1 MSSFDQLLSNIRSHE
16 NYGKHFEVFCKWFLE
31 NDPAWSKT
39 VAKVW
44 LWDEYPNKWQQKD
57 LGTDLV
63 FEDKRGR
70 IWAVQSK
77 CYEETHSTTK
87 NELNSFLADTSRK
100 VVYRRLWMQSNSKMG
115 DNALSTLQGQEKPVT
130 ILKLH
135 DFRNANLDYP
145 ALFNDLRKVKAVAK
159 PRPDPHQVE
168 AIEAVVSGL
177 KTSDRGQMIMACGT
191 GKTFTTL
198 WIKEALSAGTT
209 LVLLPSLN
217 LLSQTMREWAWGAK
231 DDFDILNVCS
241 DKSVG
246 KKTEDMGPSEAPF
259 PVTSEVSEIAAF
271 LKRPSN
277 KVLFCTYQSS
287 ALIAEVQKDKSIPSF
302 DLAIADEA
310 HRCAGKSDAGFSTI
324 LDAAKIR
331 SANRLFTTATPRY
344 FGKAVKDAAKLRD
357 TEIIGMDNEELFGP
371 VIHKLTFGEAIQ
383 RDLLN
388 DYQVVVVGVDEP
400 RVKLLIDNYELVSS
414 NSDSITDARTLAAKV
429 GLIKAIRDYDLKRV
443 ISFHSRVKGAKE
455 FSSEFSDVVKLI
467 KPDERPE
474 GLFFSDYVEGKMK
487 ASDRADKIQQ
497 LKSLEG
503 YDKGVLSN
511 ARCLAEGVDV
521 PSLDGIAFIDP
532 RGSQIEII
540 QAVGRAIRRV
550 RNAASQSKGTIV
562 IPVFIEEGDSPEAS
576 IEASN
581 FKPVWDI
588 LKALRAHDEVLA
600 DTLDQY
606 RTGLGRRVSNDKG
619 QIDKVVFDLPTSVG
633 LGFASALRAI
643 LVETSTSSWEVWFGE
658 LEEYLETHSSPP
670 PIPNKKTRKSSKFI
684 LADWCG
690 QQRTFHNS
698 GTLSSDRATRLSKL
712 HGWTWDP
719 TKDRLIRNAKILRE
733 WCLLNK
739 TWLVPDRNTV
749 FKDVNVAATA
759 KAMRNSKRNNT
770 ILPEVEEILSTIPG
784 WVWSGVDEK
793 VWEIKFEKYK
803 AWHLN
808 ANCHSPPRDLVV
820 QDCEGLPP
828 FNLGSWLNQQTLRYS
843 SKQGVR
849 SLSSTQIKRFETE
862 ISFWRWSDWQRS
874 FAGYQYAVEKLGFEN
889 IKTSTSLSEL
899 PLEIRNVGRWLSKQR
914 DHCQKVNFYSSSR
927 LTPQYLKEL
936 EKFGF
941 DCDPFARLWHIGFL
955 ELLEYVKYNKT
966 ARVPQTHITS
976 TGFNL
981 GSWVS
986 KRRIARSKN
995 VSTDP
1000 NHMLRQ
1006 RLLSELPDWNRNWA
1020 DFRTVD
1026 YEVADDNTIRLISV
1040 SVENKKH
1047 LSNILTLSLYA
1058 GLRLNEIQR
1067 FKHVTVNNVQCIEI
1081 EATRGSVGFRLIP
1094 SHARIVNIKPIE
1106 GYTYAGL
1113 SKAFS
1118 DARPDCLPKELH
1130 ITSLMLRFLKEL
1142 ERGGLSKEVL
1152 FMVANGSEREHW
1164 TAEVLKELSGSVGK
1178 LSYAFD

>member
-1 MSSFDQLLSNIRSHE
+1 MSSFDQLLSDIRGQE

-44 LWDEYPNKWQQKD
+44 LWDEYPNKWQRKD

-115 DNALSTLQGQEKPVT
+115 DNALSTLHGQEKPVT

-145 ALFNDLRKVKAVAK
+145 ALFNDLRKAKAEAK
-159 PRPDPHQVE
+159 PKPDPHQVE

-198 WIKEALSAGTT
+198 WIKEALNARAT

-271 LKRPSN
+271 LKRPAN

-331 SANRLFTTATPRY
+331 SAKRLFTTATPRY

-357 TEIIGMDNEELFGP
+357 AEIIGMDNEELFGP
-371 VIHKLTFGEAIQ
+371 VVHKLTFGEAIQ

-414 NSDSITDARTLAAKV
+414 NPDNITDARTLAAKV

-443 ISFHSRVKGAKE
+443 ISFHSRVTGAKA
-455 FSSEFSDVVKLI
+455 FSSEFTDVVKLI

-497 LKSLEG
+497 LKSLED
-503 YDKGVLSN
+503 YDRGVLSN

-532 RGSQIEII
+532 RGSRIEII
-540 QAVGRAIRRV
+540 QAVGRAIRKV
-550 RNAASQSKGTIV
+550 RNATSQSKGTIV

-581 FKPVWDI
+581 FKPVWDV
-588 LKALRAHDEVLA
+588 LNALRAHDEILA
-600 DTLDQY
+600 ETLDEY
-606 RTGLGRRVSNDKG
+606 RRSLAGGKRSTRLGIARVA
-619 QIDKVVFDLPTSVG
+619 FDLPSSVGAEFADALRTVVVEASSSSWHFGFAKLQQYKEENGDCLVPAVFRAADGYFLGQWVQNQRKKKHRLFTEKVSQLDTLGFVWDPLTEHWEEGLQLLKQYKEENGDFLVPRHFVTPEGFKLGNWTRHQRRTKDELTQERVEQLDAISFSWAPITERWRLGIEALDGYKAKYGDCRVPQDYCTNSGFKLGVWVVSQAQRWKSLTEKQRDELTGIGFVWHRLNDSWEEGFQTLERYKKEYGDCLVPNTFQTGNGFRLGRWVATQRKIKDRLSQERLKRLIG
-633 LGFASALRAI
+633 LGFSWDPLNEDWESKYQALI
-643 LVETSTSSWEVWFGE
+643 KYKEEHGDCLVA
-658 LEEYLETHSSPP
+658 L
-670 PIPNKKTRKSSKFI
+670 KFTTEGGVRLGAWVI
-684 LADWCG
+684 R
-690 QQRTFHNS
+690 QRMIRS
-698 GTLSSDRATRLSKL
+698 GLSSDRIKLLDDIGFVWDPLHEKWKFGLSKL
-712 HGWTWDP
+712 QCYKKEHGDLLVPTAFK
-719 TKDRLIRNAKILRE
+719 TKDDFKLGAWVSYLRTRK
-733 WCLLNK
+733 NK
-739 TWLVPDRNTV
+739 LPPDRV
-749 FKDVNVAATA
+749 KQ
-759 KAMRNSKRNNT
+759 
-770 ILPEVEEILSTIPG
+770 L
-784 WVWSGVDEK
+784 DE
-793 VWEIKFEKYK
+793 
-803 AWHLN
+803 
-808 ANCHSPPRDLVV
+808 
-820 QDCEGLPP
+820 
-828 FNLGSWLNQQTLRYS
+828 
-843 SKQGVR
+843 
-849 SLSSTQIKRFETE
+849 
-862 ISFWRWSDWQRS
+862 
-874 FAGYQYAVEKLGFEN
+874 
-889 IKTSTSLSEL
+889 
-899 PLEIRNVGRWLSKQR
+899 
-914 DHCQKVNFYSSSR
+914 
-927 LTPQYLKEL
+927 
-936 EKFGF
+936 
-941 DCDPFARLWHIGFL
+941 IGF
-955 ELLEYVKYNKT
+955 VWHTMK
-966 ARVPQTHITS
+966 S
-976 TGFNL
+976 
-981 GSWVS
+981 
-986 KRRIARSKN
+986 
-995 VSTDP
+995 
-1000 NHMLRQ
+1000 
-1006 RLLSELPDWNRNWA
+1006 
-1020 DFRTVD
+1020 
-1026 YEVADDNTIRLISV
+1026 
-1040 SVENKKH
+1040 
-1047 LSNILTLSLYA
+1047 
-1058 GLRLNEIQR
+1058 
-1067 FKHVTVNNVQCIEI
+1067 
-1081 EATRGSVGFRLIP
+1081 
-1094 SHARIVNIKPIE
+1094 
-1106 GYTYAGL
+1106 
-1113 SKAFS
+1113 
-1118 DARPDCLPKELH
+1118 
-1130 ITSLMLRFLKEL
+1130 
-1142 ERGGLSKEVL
+1142 
-1152 FMVANGSEREHW
+1152 
-1164 TAEVLKELSGSVGK
+1164 
-1178 LSYAFD
+1178 

>member
-1 MSSFDQLLSNIRSHE
+1 MSSFDQLLSNIRSQE

-198 WIKEALSAGTT
+198 WIKEALSAGAT

-246 KKTEDMGPSEAPF
+246 KKTEDMGPLEAPF

-302 DLAIADEA
+302 DLAVADEA

-331 SANRLFTTATPRY
+331 SAKRLFTTATPRY

-371 VIHKLTFGEAIQ
+371 VVHKLTFGEAIQ

-414 NSDSITDARTLAAKV
+414 NPDSVMDSRTLAAKV

-443 ISFHSRVKGAKE
+443 ISFHSLVKGAKE
-455 FSSEFSDVVKLI
+455 FSSEFADVVKLI
-467 KPDERPE
+467 KPGERPE
-474 GLFFSDYVEGKMK
+474 GLFFADYVEGTMK
-487 ASDRADKIQQ
+487 ASDRADKIYQ
-497 LKSLEG
+497 LKFLEG
-503 YDKGVLSN
+503 YDRGILSN

-540 QAVGRAIRRV
+540 QAVGRAIRKV
-550 RNAASQSKGTIV
+550 RNATSQSKGTIV
-562 IPVFIEEGDSPEAS
+562 IPVFIEEGDGPEAS

-600 DTLDQY
+600 ETLDNY
-606 RTGLGRRVSNDKG
+606 RVSLARGRHSLRPEIAKL
-619 QIDKVVFDLPTSVG
+619 VFDLPTSVG
-633 LGFASALRAI
+633 SEFADALRTVLIEA
-643 LVETSTSSWEVWFGE
+643 STSSWEFWFSK
-658 LEEYLETHSSPP
+658 LEQYKQESGDCIVSQYHLTPDGFALGSWVTRQRHV
-670 PIPNKKTRKSSKFI
+670 NKS
-684 LADWCG
+684 
-690 QQRTFHNS
+690 
-698 GTLSSDRATRLSKL
+698 TLSLDQKERLEALGFVWHPQIFAWEEGFRHLQQYKRKHHDCMVSATFKEADGYATGMWVVIQRKKRGKMLPDQEARLSALGFVWDPFSEKWEKGFAHLQKYKEENGDCLVNYGHVTPDGFKLGGWVQKQRQKRKNMSATRLERLDALGFVWDVLTSQWEEGFAYLQRYKEEFGDCHVSQSHLTPDGFKL
-712 HGWTWDP
+712 GAWLARQRQNRDKMSVDRRERLDALGMIWDAR
-719 TKDRLIRNAKILRE
+719 KS
-733 WCLLNK
+733 
-739 TWLVPDRNTV
+739 
-749 FKDVNVAATA
+749 
-759 KAMRNSKRNNT
+759 NSKRN
-770 ILPEVEEILSTIPG
+770 
-784 WVWSGVDEK
+784 
-793 VWEIKFEKYK
+793 
-803 AWHLN
+803 
-808 ANCHSPPRDLVV
+808 
-820 QDCEGLPP
+820 
-828 FNLGSWLNQQTLRYS
+828 
-843 SKQGVR
+843 
-849 SLSSTQIKRFETE
+849 
-862 ISFWRWSDWQRS
+862 
-874 FAGYQYAVEKLGFEN
+874 
-889 IKTSTSLSEL
+889 
-899 PLEIRNVGRWLSKQR
+899 
-914 DHCQKVNFYSSSR
+914 
-927 LTPQYLKEL
+927 
-936 EKFGF
+936 
-941 DCDPFARLWHIGFL
+941 
-955 ELLEYVKYNKT
+955 
-966 ARVPQTHITS
+966 
-976 TGFNL
+976 
-981 GSWVS
+981 
-986 KRRIARSKN
+986 
-995 VSTDP
+995 
-1000 NHMLRQ
+1000 
-1006 RLLSELPDWNRNWA
+1006 
-1020 DFRTVD
+1020 
-1026 YEVADDNTIRLISV
+1026 
-1040 SVENKKH
+1040 
-1047 LSNILTLSLYA
+1047 
-1058 GLRLNEIQR
+1058 
-1067 FKHVTVNNVQCIEI
+1067 
-1081 EATRGSVGFRLIP
+1081 
-1094 SHARIVNIKPIE
+1094 
-1106 GYTYAGL
+1106 
-1113 SKAFS
+1113 
-1118 DARPDCLPKELH
+1118 
-1130 ITSLMLRFLKEL
+1130 
-1142 ERGGLSKEVL
+1142 
-1152 FMVANGSEREHW
+1152 
-1164 TAEVLKELSGSVGK
+1164 
-1178 LSYAFD
+1178 